1 MVLMFLTHA
10 SLLKAEEPLQVSP
23 FPDRISIGT
32 FYNGTRVSI
41 SGTLP
46 ADSDVIVR
54 MTGETAA
61 LRMKKKGKVFGL
73 LWMNRDTVTF
83 ESVPKA
89 FLLYTPQHFE
99 DIFKTLQK
107 DAPVRQLGLTALE
120 EKITVSPDSG
130 ESGTLVKELLK
141 LKEKEGIYAVSDN
154 VHYTPLA
161 EGRKKF
167 EADITI
173 PPKLSPGAYKVEV
186 YMVQNGTIVASYD
199 HSLTVALESFPKIL
213 SLLAFDHG
221 AMYGILATLIAVV
234 AGLINRCII
243 QRRQGRA
250 LKVFRLK
257 VQI

>member
-1 MVLMFLTHA
+1 MTRKYAGMIMILMFLTHA
-10 SLLKAEEPLQVSP
+10 SLLKAEEPLQVSE
-23 FPDRISIGT
+23 FPDQISIGT

-89 FLLYTPQHFE
+89 FLLYTPQKFE
-99 DIFKTLQK
+99 DIFKTLPK
-107 DAPVRQLGLTALE
+107 ESPVRQLGLAALE

-130 ESGTLVKELLK
+130 DTGALVNELLK

-154 VHYTPLA
+154 VHYTPLP
-161 EGRKKF
+161 EGRKNF
-167 EADITI
+167 EAEITI
-173 PPKLSPGAYKVEV
+173 PPKLPPGAYKVEA

-199 HSLTVALESFPKIL
+199 HSLTVALVSFPKML
-213 SLLAFDHG
+213 SMLAFDHG
-221 AMYGILATLIAVV
+221 AMYGVLATLIALV
-234 AGLINRCII
+234 AGLLT
-243 QRRQGRA
+243 G
-250 LKVFRLK
+250 VFFK
-257 VQI
+257 GGKGAH

>member
-1 MVLMFLTHA
+1 MTRTTAGMIMVLMFLTNA
-10 SLLKAEEPLQVSP
+10 SLLKAEEPLQVSQ

-46 ADSDVIVR
+46 ADSDVIIR
-54 MTGETAA
+54 MTGESAP

-99 DIFKTLQK
+99 DSLKTLQK
-107 DAPVRQLGLTALE
+107 DAPVRQFGLTALE

-154 VHYTPLA
+154 VQYTPLA
-161 EGRKKF
+161 EGRKQF
-167 EADITI
+167 EANITL
-173 PPKLSPGAYKVEV
+173 PPKLSPGAYKVEAF
-186 YMVQNGTIVASYD
+186 MVQNGTIVASYD

-213 SLLAFDHG
+213 SMLAFDHG
-221 AMYGILATLIAVV
+221 ALYGILATLIAVV
-234 AGLINRCII
+234 AGLLT
-243 QRRQGRA
+243 GVLFKGGKDA
-250 LKVFRLK
+250 H
-257 VQI
+257 

>member
-1 MVLMFLTHA
+1 MILMFLTNA
-10 SLLKAEEPLQVSP
+10 PLLKAEESLQISP

-41 SGTLP
+41 NGTLP
-46 ADSDVIVR
+46 ADSDIIVR
-54 MTGETAA
+54 MTGEASE
-61 LRMKKKGKVFGL
+61 LHMKKKGKVFGL

-89 FLLYTPQHFE
+89 FLLYTPQHYA

-107 DAPVRQLGLTALE
+107 NDPIRQLGLTALE
-120 EKITVSPDSG
+120 EKITVSPDTG
-130 ESGTLVKELLK
+130 ESRTLVKELMK
-141 LKEKEGIYAVSDN
+141 LKEKEGIYAVRDN
-154 VHYTPLA
+154 VHYAPLA

-173 PPKLSPGAYKVEV
+173 PPKLSPGAYKVEI
-186 YMVQNGTIVASYD
+186 YMVQNGTIAASDD

-221 AMYGILATLIAVV
+221 AMYGVLATLIAVV
-234 AGLINRCII
+234 AGLIT
-243 QRRQGRA
+243 GVLFKGGKGA
-250 LKVFRLK
+250 H
-257 VQI
+257 

>member
-1 MVLMFLTHA
+1 MTRTYAAMIMALMFLAQA
-10 SLLKAEEPLQVSP
+10 SLLKAEEPLQISP

-32 FYNGTRVSI
+32 FYNGTRVAI
-41 SGTLP
+41 NGTLP

-54 MTGETAA
+54 MTGETSE

-99 DIFKTLQK
+99 DIFKALQK

-120 EKITVSPDSG
+120 EKITVSPDSS
-130 ESGTLVKELLK
+130 ESRTLVKELLK

-154 VHYTPLA
+154 VHYTPLS

-173 PPKLSPGAYKVEV
+173 PPKLSPGIYKVET
-186 YMVQNGTIVASYD
+186 YLVQNGTIVASYD

-234 AGLINRCII
+234 AGLLT
-243 QRRQGRA
+243 GVLFKGGKGA
-250 LKVFRLK
+250 H
-257 VQI
+257 